1 MRMIVVLATPAWVP
15 LAFSSHAI
23 KTALQVQG
31 PAAFSRS
38 GILSVAAGKS
48 SGTKTGI
55 ALTASSF
62 VLATIQ
68 GNVAGV
74 FVQGVTLV
82 TGSPGSFTIHLNKA
96 VPAKTKVAWF
106 AVN

>member
-1 MRMIVVLATPAWVP
+1 
-15 LAFSSHAI
+15 
-23 KTALQVQG
+23 
-31 PAAFSRS
+31 
-38 GILSVAAGKS
+38 
-48 SGTKTGI
+48 
-55 ALTASSF
+55 

-82 TGSPGSFTIHLNKA
+82 TGASGSFTIHLNKT
-96 VPAKTKVAWF
+96 VQAKIKVAWF

>member
-1 MRMIVVLATPAWVP
+1 MEDRAEV
-15 LAFSSHAI
+15 
-23 KTALQVQG
+23 KG

-38 GILSVAAGKS
+38 GILTVAAGQTAV
-48 SGTKTGI
+48 TKTGI
-55 ALTASSF
+55 ALTSASF

-74 FVQGVTLV
+74 HVQGVTLV
-82 TGSPGSFTIHLNKA
+82 PGSPGSFTIHLNKA
-96 VPAKTKVAWF
+96 VPAMTKVAWF